1 MKCIETEYIKSLWG
15 LFIRMKVEGSRF
27 RVSPWGV
34 PPLDYD
40 GKPHL
45 NEKLEM
51 RNAKWWCGA

>member
-1 MKCIETEYIKSLWG
+1 MSQMGFYWW
-15 LFIRMKVEGSRF
+15 VQGSGFRVQGSGF

-34 PPLDYD
+34 PLLDYD

>member
-1 MKCIETEYIKSLWG
+1 MNPHFFTAPFVVG
-15 LFIRMKVEGSRF
+15 F

-34 PPLDYD
+34 PLLDYD